1 VQKSLPGEK
10 AMARK
15 KQPKLGRPPKHEGE
29 RLSKNRTFRVR
40 GTLDEQLEAAA
51 QKAGRSVSEEIERR
65 LADTFRTEGTYGGPH
80 ISAVFRLIVD
90 SIALLKT
97 GGSLAETDQARANIA
112 TLFVDL
118 LAKELPGVHSVTI
131 EIVGPDGEIRGH
143 TGYVSEEARERDL
156 PGTAEILKQRRAA
169 LASQAEAAR
178 GEEPK

>member
-1 VQKSLPGEK
+1 
-10 AMARK
+10 MARK
-15 KQPKLGRPPKHEGE
+15 KQSKLGRPPKHEGE

-65 LADTFRTEGTYGGPH
+65 LADTFRTEDTYGGSH

-97 GGSLAETDQARANIA
+97 GGSLAETDQARTTIA
-112 TLFVDL
+112 TLLADL
-118 LAKELPGVHSVTI
+118 LAKELPGFHSVTI
-131 EIVGPDGEIRGH
+131 EIVGQDGGFRSVR
-143 TGYVSEEARERDL
+143 GYVSEEARARED
-156 PGTAEILKQRRAA
+156 PGMAEILKQHRAA
-169 LASQAEAAR
+169 LASRAEAAR